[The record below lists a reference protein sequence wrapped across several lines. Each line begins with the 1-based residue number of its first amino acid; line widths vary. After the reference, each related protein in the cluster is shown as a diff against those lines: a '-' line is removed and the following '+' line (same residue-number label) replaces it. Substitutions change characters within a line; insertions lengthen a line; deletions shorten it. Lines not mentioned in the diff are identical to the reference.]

1 MTGMNYSEF
10 EQKAWKKLL
19 CKITDRAVI
28 LAQAKLDGS
37 YEAMTDVQ
45 RVEAALGELD
55 NLINIDKIASKYG
68 LARDVHLDS
77 VNQPNSVDFVVPADG
92 RTADGYNKLITV
104 SLDTDCMVKLY
115 KVQLYDT
122 VYCNRFGAVLVV
134 NDQSKP
140 IPLSSV
146 TPTAV
151 DEFLRLSMSRLESAR
166 QESERIQIRN
176 AGDALQEELRPWSYL
191 KDTFLKP

>member
-1 MTGMNYSEF
+1 MNYSEF

-55 NLINIDKIASKYG
+55 NLINIDKIASEYG

-77 VNQPNSVDFVVPADG
+77 VNQPNSVDFVVPNDG

-104 SLDTDCMVKLY
+104 SLDTDCKVK
-115 KVQLYDT
+115 LYDT

-140 IPLSSV
+140 VPLSSV
-146 TPTAV
+146 TPTVV
-151 DEFLRLSMSRLESAR
+151 DEFLRQSMARLDSAR
-166 QESERIQIRN
+166 QESERIQIRSARDN
-176 AGDALQEELRPWSYL
+176 LQEELRPWSYL
-191 KDTFLKP
+191 KDTFLKT